1 MSMIC
6 CNCRCRCSL
15 AALVISAILGVLAAF
30 LQITGTLVLTT
41 AFLWA
46 ALGIGLGYLAALV
59 ISTALVRQGENCV
72 CRCQQLNTLLLAIL
86 GSIFLG
92 AILLAVGIIA
102 TSIIN
107 AIAVGLLVFFVTL
120 TLGESACYVRCLADC
135 EN

>member
-6 CNCRCRCSL
+6 CNCRRCSL
-15 AALVISAILGVLAAF
+15 AALVIGAILGVLTAF

-59 ISTALVRQGENCV
+59 ISTAMVRREENCSF
-72 CRCQQLNTLLLAIL
+72 RCQQLNTLLVSIL

-92 AILLAVGIIA
+92 AVLLAVGIIA
-102 TSIIN
+102 TSIFN
-107 AIAVGLLVFFVTL
+107 ALAVGLLVFFVAL
-120 TLGESACYVRCLADC
+120 TLGEAACYVRCLAGC
-135 EN
+135 GN